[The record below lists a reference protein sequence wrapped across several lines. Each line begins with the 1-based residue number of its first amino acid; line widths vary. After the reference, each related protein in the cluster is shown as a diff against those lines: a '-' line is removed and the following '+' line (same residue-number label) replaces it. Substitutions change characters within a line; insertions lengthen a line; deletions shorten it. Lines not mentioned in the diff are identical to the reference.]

1 MATSYHAAILDH
13 LLDHIRSPSDA
24 FIRRN
29 YIGIDTTVIEEK
41 NTNMASAD
49 DSSGIPS
56 LPAPVP
62 PRGNDGQRPIEQSP
76 ALFAGGNRSP
86 TAAATGKHRHGASTT
101 RHAFNS

>member
-1 MATSYHAAILDH
+1 M
-13 LLDHIRSPSDA
+13 PSNSNRQTQARRVDTI
-24 FIRRN
+24 FIRRD
-29 YIGIDTTVIEEK
+29 YVGINTTLIKEK

-62 PRGNDGQRPIEQSP
+62 PRGNDGQRPIEQSL

-86 TAAATGKHRHGASTT
+86 TAAATDKHNGASTT
-101 RHAFNS
+101 RLVLK

>member
-1 MATSYHAAILDH
+1 MLYL
-13 LLDHIRSPSDA
+13 SDA
-24 FIRRN
+24 FIRRK

-62 PRGNDGQRPIEQSP
+62 PRGNDGKMYRNGLLLAI
-76 ALFAGGNRSP
+76 AGQNWP
-86 TAAATGKHRHGASTT
+86 PAAADT
-101 RHAFNS
+101 RNQQTQARRVE